1 MRLSSLKLSGF
12 KSFADSTTLH
22 FKENRTAVVG
32 PNGCGK
38 SNVIDAIRWV
48 MGESSARQLRGGS
61 MQDVIFTGTAKRKPV
76 SVASVE
82 LRFDNTYGKL
92 GGSYNAY
99 TELAVKRQVNR
110 DGKSEYFLNGTK
122 ALLLL
127 ERTHLIEIYPR
138 RGAIVSEM
146 SAQQVRALFDIS
158 SLLLGQIVQRIA
170 ETWRSYEAESLQL
183 LLDELG
189 NQLKQGSIEKFY
201 DLIFEGLA
209 RQHEMVGNAYLMKF
223 YQELLPSIRR
233 SYFLTLNT
241 SRRELQESYDLFKL
255 VTDAVL
261 IRKSQQATL
270 FMEDFCRHL
279 RNLVLES
286 LTRMKQIELAWAR
299 RSRR

>member
-1 MRLSSLKLSGF
+1 MQAHDTGSLSEQIAKHIS
-12 KSFADSTTLH
+12 
-22 FKENRTAVVG
+22 EQ
-32 PNGCGK
+32 
-38 SNVIDAIRWV
+38 IIR
-48 MGESSARQLRGGS
+48 GELVEGERIQ
-61 MQDVIFTGTAKRKPV
+61 
-76 SVASVE
+76 E
-82 LRFDNTYGKL
+82 LRIPAELDVSR
-92 GGSYNAY
+92 GSVR
-99 TELAVKRQVNR
+99 E
-110 DGKSEYFLNGTK
+110 

-146 SAQQVRALFDIS
+146 SAQQVRALFDTS

-170 ETWRSYEAESLQL
+170 ETWRSYEAERLQL

>member
-1 MRLSSLKLSGF
+1 MQAHDTGSLSEQIAKHIS
-12 KSFADSTTLH
+12 
-22 FKENRTAVVG
+22 EQ
-32 PNGCGK
+32 
-38 SNVIDAIRWV
+38 IIR
-48 MGESSARQLRGGS
+48 GELVEGERIQ
-61 MQDVIFTGTAKRKPV
+61 
-76 SVASVE
+76 E
-82 LRFDNTYGKL
+82 LRIAAELDVSR
-92 GGSYNAY
+92 GSVR
-99 TELAVKRQVNR
+99 E
-110 DGKSEYFLNGTK
+110 

>member
-1 MRLSSLKLSGF
+1 MQAHDTGSLSEQIAKHIS
-12 KSFADSTTLH
+12 
-22 FKENRTAVVG
+22 EQ
-32 PNGCGK
+32 
-38 SNVIDAIRWV
+38 IIR
-48 MGESSARQLRGGS
+48 GELVEGERIQ
-61 MQDVIFTGTAKRKPV
+61 
-76 SVASVE
+76 E
-82 LRFDNTYGKL
+82 LRIAAELDVSR
-92 GGSYNAY
+92 GSVR
-99 TELAVKRQVNR
+99 E
-110 DGKSEYFLNGTK
+110 

-146 SAQQVRALFDIS
+146 SAQHVRALFDTS